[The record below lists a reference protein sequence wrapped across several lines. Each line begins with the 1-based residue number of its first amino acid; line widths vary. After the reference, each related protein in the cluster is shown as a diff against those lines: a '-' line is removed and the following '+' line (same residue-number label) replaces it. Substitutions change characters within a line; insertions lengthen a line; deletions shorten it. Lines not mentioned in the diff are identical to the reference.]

1 MAKDKDAPEG
11 DAEEGGKKGG
21 KMKLILIIAPIV
33 LLLVGGGL
41 YFFVFS
47 GSSETSTSAS
57 AEEGAE
63 SEEGEEATE
72 EGEEGEGEEGGESEA
87 SPSSTFVAGEMVA
100 VEAVTINLAAGHYLK
115 VGLAMQA
122 TADAGEEVTAGKAI
136 DAMITQFSGKTVD
149 ELATAEGREESKKEL
164 LKVIKK
170 AYEKKVYEIYYT
182 SFVMN

>member
-21 KMKLILIIAPIV
+21 KMKLILIIAPVV
-33 LLLVGGGL
+33 LLLIGGGL

-47 GSSETSTSAS
+47 GSSDTSTSAAAS
-57 AEEGAE
+57 GDGSGE
-63 SEEGEEATE
+63 SVDGETTDGETTDGEATD
-72 EGEEGEGEEGGESEA
+72 SEA
-87 SPSSTFVAGEMVA
+87 SPSSTYVAGAVVT
-100 VEAVTINLAAGHYLK
+100 VEAVTINLASGHFLK

-122 TADAGEEVTAGKAI
+122 TADAGEEVTTGKAA
-136 DAMITQFSGKTVD
+136 DALITEFSGKTVD
-149 ELATAEGREESKKEL
+149 ELATLEGREAAKKEL
-164 LKVIKK
+164 LKAIKK